1 MRFSRENIKQGLL
14 NQQASVET
22 PDSFATI
29 DGASVPGQGMELS
42 SANQRMAG
50 KQGARAL
57 AMMNNPMEKERTDGW
72 MRMFGLSN
80 QGMDFNRAKALMS
93 APPATAQSK
102 PQETNKAPSQKPQQK
117 MQEQKPKPTQK
128 PSNGIKTNIQSS

>member
-29 DGASVPGQGMELS
+29 DGATVPGQNMELS
-42 SANQRMAG
+42 TANQRMAG

-57 AMMNNPMEKERTDGW
+57 AMMNNPMEQKRTEGW

-80 QGMDFNRAKALMS
+80 QGMEFNRAKALMS
-93 APPATAQSK
+93 APPA
-102 PQETNKAPSQKPQQK
+102 PAPNPKPQQN
-117 MQEQKPKPTQK
+117 QQVL
-128 PSNGIKTNIQSS
+128 SSINVTS

>member
-29 DGASVPGQGMELS
+29 DGATVPGQNMELS
-42 SANQRMAG
+42 TANQRMAG

-57 AMMNNPMEKERTDGW
+57 AMMNNPMEQKRTEGW

-80 QGMDFNRAKALMS
+80 QGMEFNRAKALMS
-93 APPATAQSK
+93 APPAPAPNPK
-102 PQETNKAPSQKPQQK
+102 PQQNQAPIQQPQQK
-117 MQEQKPKPTQK
+117 MQEKKPKPTQ
-128 PSNGIKTNIQSS
+128 NQAMA